1 MENVL
6 GFVVMVAIAF
16 PLSFFLARGC
26 LRGVIRLVTGPVTGS
41 THRNVL

>member
-6 GFVVMVAIAF
+6 GFVLMVAVAF
-16 PLSFFLARGC
+16 PLSFFMARGF
-26 LRGVIRLVTGPVTGS
+26 LSGVIRLVTGS